1 MFQSITCTSIYL
13 NYIHYIPNIKVIK
26 LFLFVAA
33 LTDVYDGDTFSVHQ
47 ISKDK
52 NNQCITTEQNDVNKT
67 MFENITTILAYV
79 KRIDAKLDAIGC
91 NLNTSYSSTNVEN
104 NFLSLFPMKTMESL
118 DDIESKLILD
128 NVFEEKLVCK

>member
-1 MFQSITCTSIYL
+1 
-13 NYIHYIPNIKVIK
+13 VIK

-47 ISKDK
+47 VSKE
-52 NNQCITTEQNDVNKT
+52 NNQCITTEQNDVNKI

-104 NFLSLFPMKTMESL
+104 NFLSLFPMKTVESL
-118 DDIESKLILD
+118 DEIESKLILD